1 MKIRRIVYAPLA
13 ALMLITSV
21 LFASCSGAPA
31 GTDASVTT
39 DQTETENITTQPE
52 TEPETE
58 FETESVTAAETE
70 APADT
75 SSVAYLL
82 GSGAAL
88 EYEVKRKLVMS
99 SETVGGVSYRQLQ
112 GGCTDGEYMYF
123 AMNDTKSEGSRSII
137 YKIPLGKKKP
147 AAKSEP
153 LPTDHSNDMTYD
165 SKNGRLV
172 VCHNAPNKKM
182 LSFVDP
188 ETLTVTGTHELDF
201 KAYCIQYVPEKE
213 QYVVGVAGTMDVA
226 ILDEDFNELRRMT
239 GEKTGYTKQGCD
251 ADENYIYFIQYEK
264 NCVVIHDWDYN
275 RIAVI
280 DVPVSG
286 CEPENIFHAGNDFYI
301 GCAAGNLTLYQITL
315 KEAAG

>member
-1 MKIRRIVYAPLA
+1 MKIRRTVSAPLA

-31 GTDASVTT
+31 GTDAPATEIQTESEDITIK
-39 DQTETENITTQPE
+39 TETEPV

-58 FETESVTAAETE
+58 PVTEAETE

-123 AMNDTKSEGSRSII
+123 AMNDTKSEDSRSII

-147 AAKSEP
+147 TAKSEP

-188 ETLTVTGTHELDF
+188 ETLTVTGTHELGF

-226 ILDEDFNELRRMT
+226 ILDEDFNELRRMS

-286 CEPENIFHAGNDFYI
+286 CEPENMFHVGNDFYI